1 MESFINP
8 KEADGEQ
15 HLVIKLKI
23 SGMGLFE
30 CTSLQRQFKDKMGS
44 KYNSNSIVM
53 VNYNINNK
61 NNNNNNNNNNNT
73 NKVIIVM
80 KKVEQSLGGAQK
92 IVQLV
97 S

>member
-61 NNNNNNNNNNNT
+61 NNNNNT

>member
-1 MESFINP
+1 MN
-8 KEADGEQ
+8 
-15 HLVIKLKI
+15 V
-23 SGMGLFE
+23 
-30 CTSLQRQFKDKMGS
+30 RQFKDKMGS
-44 KYNSNSIVM
+44 KYNSNSFVM

-61 NNNNNNNNNNNT
+61 NNNKNT

>member
-30 CTSLQRQFKDKMGS
+30 GTSLQRQFKDKMGS

-61 NNNNNNNNNNNT
+61 NNNNNNNT

>member
-1 MESFINP
+1 M
-8 KEADGEQ
+8 
-15 HLVIKLKI
+15 
-23 SGMGLFE
+23 
-30 CTSLQRQFKDKMGS
+30 QRQFKDKMGS

-61 NNNNNNNNNNNT
+61 NNNNNNNNNNT

>member
-1 MESFINP
+1 
-8 KEADGEQ
+8 
-15 HLVIKLKI
+15 
-23 SGMGLFE
+23 
-30 CTSLQRQFKDKMGS
+30 MGS

-61 NNNNNNNNNNNT
+61 NNNNNT